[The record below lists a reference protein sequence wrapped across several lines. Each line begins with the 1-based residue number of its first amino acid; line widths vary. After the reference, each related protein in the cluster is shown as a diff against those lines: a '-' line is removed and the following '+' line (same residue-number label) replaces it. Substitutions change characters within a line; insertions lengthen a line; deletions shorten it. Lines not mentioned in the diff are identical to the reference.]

1 MLYFPFKIISV
12 LNTEPVVIK
21 PEKYSKKVNNP
32 KM

>member
-12 LNTEPVVIK
+12 LNTEPVVQ